1 MRQSTSL
8 TPRVACCDPAL
19 SDTLACPIHP
29 PSERFKHAS
38 WWTIPRLV
46 CRCAQ
51 YTGQCARGFVFD
63 FNSQQTMES
72 NERGNG
78 LCRLYI

>member
-1 MRQSTSL
+1 VTIDVVDASRGLLRPGTY
-8 TPRVACCDPAL
+8 
-19 SDTLACPIHP
+19 TLDCPIHP